1 MLREEIKKRSLDAL
15 LVTNEANVS
24 YLSGFRDGDSSLL
37 LTSKRAFFITDSR
50 YIEEARDSLKLFDI
64 ELVRSSTYET
74 IEKIVGKGLLKRVG
88 FESMNLS
95 YEVASRLKSTLNAK
109 LAPIKNVVE
118 DLLNKI
124 KSGKSFAE
132 APASHTKLFTSV
144 YINMIRAG
152 EEGGVLPQVLKR
164 LGSFQERLQKVR
176 GEIISAMIYPLLL
189 SSTGLVSVGALIVY
203 VIPKFAQIFEG
214 MGISLP
220 FSTMVLMGL
229 SRYSIRYGWVSII
242 VAMITF
248 FLYRK
253 AMKDKNTSIKMDQKK
268 LKLPLMGNLLWKMQ
282 ISRFARTLGTLLE
295 NGVPLLKSMDIV
307 KDVLSNQYL
316 ADILNTVKTD
326 VKEGASLTVSLAQKG
341 FLPEIAVHLLKV
353 GEETGNLDQMLLKV
367 ADNFDADVEQR
378 MKRLVTMV
386 EPVLILL
393 MGAVIGVIVIS
404 MLTAILSVNDL
415 RF

>member
-1 MLREEIKKRSLDAL
+1 MSTFKYKLLTNSSGIIEGEKEAASRIELITDLRKSGHVILNIHQVDKNKKLGFFLNRANKKAILPFTQELATLLEGGIPIDKSLSIL
-15 LVTNEANVS
+15 
-24 YLSGFRDGDSSLL
+24 LSGQDN
-37 LTSKRAFFITDSR
+37 TA
-50 YIEEARDSLKLFDI
+50 LKDVI
-64 ELVRSSTYET
+64 
-74 IEKIVGKGLLKRVG
+74 
-88 FESMNLS
+88 
-95 YEVASRLKSTLNAK
+95 
-109 LAPIKNVVE
+109 E
-118 DLLNKI
+118 DLLNGI

-132 APASHTKLFTSV
+132 ALSNHAKLFSSV

-164 LGSFQERLQKVR
+164 LGTFQERLQKVR

-189 SSTGLVSVGALIVY
+189 SSTGLLSVGALIVY
-203 VIPKFAQIFEG
+203 VIPKFSQIFEG
-214 MGISLP
+214 MGIALP
-220 FSTMVLMGL
+220 FSTKLLMGM
-229 SRYSIRYGWVSII
+229 SQYSIKYGWILFLVTIA
-242 VAMITF
+242 VFFFYKRAM
-248 FLYRK
+248 R
-253 AMKDKNTSIKMDQKK
+253 DKNTSIKIDQKK
-268 LKLPLMGNLLWKMQ
+268 LKMPLIGNLLWKMQ

-307 KDVLSNQYL
+307 KDVISNQHL
-316 ADILNTVKTD
+316 AHILYTVKAN
-326 VKEGASLTVSLAQKG
+326 VKEGTGLTISLAKRG
-341 FLPEIAVHLLKV
+341 FLPEIAVHLMKV

-404 MLTAILSVNDL
+404 MLTAILSVNDV

>member
-1 MLREEIKKRSLDAL
+1 MSIFKYKLLTTSSGVIEGEKEAISKLELINDLRKSGHVILNICQVDKNKKFGLFVNRVNKKAVLPFTQELATLLEGGIPIDKSLSIL
-15 LVTNEANVS
+15 
-24 YLSGFRDGDSSLL
+24 LSGQD
-37 LTSKRAFFITDSR
+37 
-50 YIEEARDSLKLFDI
+50 
-64 ELVRSSTYET
+64 
-74 IEKIVGKGLLKRVG
+74 
-88 FESMNLS
+88 N
-95 YEVASRLKSTLNAK
+95 NA
-109 LAPIKNVVE
+109 IKNVVE
-118 DLLNKI
+118 DLLNRI

-132 APASHTKLFTSV
+132 ALANHTKLFTGV

-164 LGSFQERLQKVR
+164 LGSFQERLQKVG

-220 FSTMVLMGL
+220 FSTMILMGM
-229 SRYSIRYGWVSII
+229 SRYSIRYGWISII

-253 AMKDKNTSIKMDQKK
+253 AMKDKNTSIKIDQKK
-268 LKLPLMGNLLWKMQ
+268 LKLPLIGNLLWKMQ

-316 ADILNTVKTD
+316 AGVPCRAWSIEVANRRRRLRLPARLHV
-326 VKEGASLTVSLAQKG
+326 
-341 FLPEIAVHLLKV
+341 PEIAVHLLKV

-367 ADNFDADVEQR
+367 ADNFDADTEQR

>member
-1 MLREEIKKRSLDAL
+1 VSKADLINDLRKSGHIILNIQQADKNKKFGFFLNRSNKKAVLPFTLELATL
-15 LVTNEANVS
+15 LEGGIPIDKS
-24 YLSGFRDGDSSLL
+24 LSILLSGQDNN
-37 LTSKRAFFITDSR
+37 
-50 YIEEARDSLKLFDI
+50 
-64 ELVRSSTYET
+64 T
-74 IEKIVGKGLLKRVG
+74 IKDVI
-88 FESMNLS
+88 
-95 YEVASRLKSTLNAK
+95 
-109 LAPIKNVVE
+109 E
-118 DLLNKI
+118 DLLNGV

-132 APASHTKLFTSV
+132 ALVNHVKLFSSV
-144 YINMIRAG
+144 YINMVRAG

-176 GEIISAMIYPLLL
+176 NEIISAMIYPLLL
-189 SSTGLVSVGALIVY
+189 SCTGLVCVGALIVY
-203 VIPKFAQIFEG
+203 VIPKFSQIFEG

-220 FSTMVLMGL
+220 FSTMILMGM
-229 SRYSIRYGWVSII
+229 SQYSIRYGWILII
-242 VAMITF
+242 ASAVAF
-248 FLYRK
+248 FLYKR
-253 AMKDKNTSIKMDQKK
+253 AMKDKNTSIKIDQKK
-268 LKLPLMGNLLWKMQ
+268 LKLPLIGNLLWKMQ
-282 ISRFARTLGTLLE
+282 IARFARTLGTLLE

-307 KDVLSNQYL
+307 KDVLSNHYL
-316 ADILNTVKTD
+316 ADILGNVKVN
-326 VKEGASLTVSLAQKG
+326 VKEGAGLTVSLAKRG

-367 ADNFDADVEQR
+367 ADNFDAEVEHR

>member
-1 MLREEIKKRSLDAL
+1 MSTFKYKLLTTSSGVIEGEKESTSKLELINDLRKSGHVILNICQVDKNKKFGLFVHRVNKKAVLPFTQELATLLEGGIPIDKSLSIL
-15 LVTNEANVS
+15 
-24 YLSGFRDGDSSLL
+24 LSGQD
-37 LTSKRAFFITDSR
+37 
-50 YIEEARDSLKLFDI
+50 
-64 ELVRSSTYET
+64 
-74 IEKIVGKGLLKRVG
+74 
-88 FESMNLS
+88 N
-95 YEVASRLKSTLNAK
+95 NA
-109 LAPIKNVVE
+109 IKNVVE
-118 DLLNKI
+118 ELLNRI
-124 KSGKSFAE
+124 KSGKAFAE
-132 APASHTKLFTSV
+132 ALANHTKLFTGV

-189 SSTGLVSVGALIVY
+189 SSTGLMSVGALIVY
-203 VIPKFAQIFEG
+203 VIPKFTQIFEG

-242 VAMITF
+242 VAMIAF

-367 ADNFDADVEQR
+367 ADNFDTDTEQR

>member
-1 MLREEIKKRSLDAL
+1 MSTFKYKLLTTSSGIIEGEKDAL
-15 LVTNEANVS
+15 SKADLINDLRKSGHIILHIQQADKNKKFGFFLNRTNKKAVLPFTQELATLIEGGIPIDKS
-24 YLSGFRDGDSSLL
+24 LSILLSGQDNN
-37 LTSKRAFFITDSR
+37 
-50 YIEEARDSLKLFDI
+50 
-64 ELVRSSTYET
+64 T
-74 IEKIVGKGLLKRVG
+74 IKD
-88 FESMNLS
+88 
-95 YEVASRLKSTLNAK
+95 
-109 LAPIKNVVE
+109 VVE
-118 DLLNKI
+118 DLLNGI

-132 APASHTKLFTSV
+132 ALGNHVKLFSNV

-176 GEIISAMIYPLLL
+176 NEIISAMIYPLLL
-189 SSTGLVSVGALIVY
+189 SCTGLVCVGALIVY
-203 VIPKFAQIFEG
+203 VIPKFSQIFEG

-220 FSTMVLMGL
+220 FSTMILMGM
-229 SRYSIRYGWVSII
+229 SHYSIRYGWIFII
-242 VAMITF
+242 VAMVAF
-248 FLYRK
+248 FFYKR
-253 AMKDKNTSIKMDQKK
+253 AMKDKNTSIKIDQKK
-268 LKLPLMGNLLWKMQ
+268 LSLPLLGNLLWKMQ
-282 ISRFARTLGTLLE
+282 IARFARTLGTLLE

-316 ADILNTVKTD
+316 ADILGHVKLN
-326 VKEGASLTVSLAQKG
+326 VKEGAGLTVSLAKRG

>member
-1 MLREEIKKRSLDAL
+1 MSTFKYRLLTATSGVIEGEKEAASKPDLIGELRKSGHIILSISQVDKSKTKGGFYNRANKKAVLPFTQELATLLEGGIPIDKSLSIL
-15 LVTNEANVS
+15 
-24 YLSGFRDGDSSLL
+24 LSGEG
-37 LTSKRAFFITDSR
+37 
-50 YIEEARDSLKLFDI
+50 
-64 ELVRSSTYET
+64 
-74 IEKIVGKGLLKRVG
+74 
-88 FESMNLS
+88 
-95 YEVASRLKSTLNAK
+95 KSTM
-109 LAPIKNVVE
+109 KNVIE
-118 DLLNKI
+118 DLLNGI

-132 APASHTKLFTSV
+132 ALTNHARLFSNV
-144 YINMIRAG
+144 YINMVRAG

-164 LGSFQERLQKVR
+164 LGAFQERLQKVR

-189 SSTGLVSVGALIVY
+189 SSTGILSVGALIVY

-220 FSTMVLMGL
+220 FSTMVLMGM
-229 SRYSIRYGWVSII
+229 SRFFIRYGWILVIAAVI
-242 VAMITF
+242 AF
-248 FLYRK
+248 FAYKK
-253 AMKDKNTSIKMDQKK
+253 AMRDRTTSTKVDQKK
-268 LKLPLMGNLLWKMQ
+268 LRLPILGNLLWKTQ
-282 ISRFARTLGTLLE
+282 ISRFSRTLGTLLE
-295 NGVPLLKSMDIV
+295 NGVPMLKSMDIV

-316 ADILNTVKTD
+316 SDVLSSVKGN
-326 VKEGASLTVSLAQKG
+326 VKEGAGLTVSLAQKG

-353 GEETGNLDQMLLKV
+353 GEETGNLDKMLLKV